1 MLKAFDH
8 IIKLKYAF
16 CMLRRELVLLFGVK
30 SHLFMPIYIYVN
42 NGKEPNFVN
51 LNQSF
56 TVSKQKNEFS
66 WDIRLTFFIYAI
78 FTCQSERRFF
88 FSYRKCHEIY
98 STQCTLRSNHCQMR
112 MKKIATLCTLFIYWK
127 RKKCNVSGS
136 NVCWVNSFRKIRINN
151 LCSEN
156 EMREMCCK
164 NEPFKKCLMYFAC
177 HMQHKTIKHM
187 TRLWLCN

>member
-1 MLKAFDH
+1 MYAETWIGAFVWR
-8 IIKLKYAF
+8 L
-16 CMLRRELVLLFGVK
+16 
-30 SHLFMPIYIYVN
+30 SPIYSCRFIYVN
-42 NGKEPNFVN
+42 NGKELNFVN

-66 WDIRLTFFIYAI
+66 WNIRLTFFIYAI
-78 FTCQSERRFF
+78 FTCVSLTIFF
-88 FSYRKCHEIY
+88 HIE
-98 STQCTLRSNHCQMR
+98 NA
-112 MKKIATLCTLFIYWK
+112 MKFIPLNALCAQITVKWEWKNATLCTLFIYWK
-127 RKKCNVSGS
+127 RKKCSMSGS

-151 LCSEN
+151 LCTEN